1 MHRKPRIKF
10 LLVAALLALASGAQA
25 LEFRSVLKHGA
36 IYFDA
41 PDLKAKKL
49 FVVSKGT
56 PVEIL
61 ATQGDWLRVRDR
73 DGKLAWMSKADLGKR
88 THVQVVKASTIYA
101 AGSSESAVVF
111 KAEAGLLLELTENT
125 RIGWLRVRHRDG
137 QAGFI
142 RIEDVWGL

>member
-1 MHRKPRIKF
+1 MHRKPHIK
-10 LLVAALLALASGAQA
+10 LTLIALLAWAGNAQA
-25 LEFRSVLKHGA
+25 LEFRSVLHHGA
-36 IYFDA
+36 IYYAA
-41 PDLKAKKL
+41 PDGKAKKQ
-49 FVVSKGT
+49 FIVSKGT

-73 DGKLAWMSKADLGKR
+73 DGKLAWMKKSDLGKR

-101 AGSSESAVVF
+101 AGSSESTAIF
-111 KAEAGLLLELTENT
+111 KAEPGLLLELTENT